1 MRAVLECRIASRRAE
16 LPTPRRFSEGNGWC
30 AGHALP
36 ERPRVRPKGAGH
48 VAAPPG
54 RSARALAVALAAWVA
69 VLSVLAGYADIGPE
83 QVVAVAL
90 AALTGA
96 APALAA

>member
-1 MRAVLECRIASRRAE
+1 M
-16 LPTPRRFSEGNGWC
+16 
-30 AGHALP
+30 
-36 ERPRVRPKGAGH
+36 
-48 VAAPPG
+48 
-54 RSARALAVALAAWVA
+54 ALAAWVA